1 MIKVAILGAGGI
13 SRAHLN
19 GYLENASRAKV
30 VAVSDV
36 VREAARD
43 LATRLGPDV
52 RIYGDFNELL
62 EEEEVD
68 AVDICL
74 PHNLHAR
81 AIEASVDK
89 VRAIMVEKPLCI
101 SMEEAESIRARVKST
116 GAKLLAA
123 HTSIFTASVQ
133 EAKKLAPSLLG
144 RVYEIFSN
152 EGGLSESIG
161 GWRTKKAEM
170 GGGELIDTGYHALY
184 RLLYLSG
191 SEPSEV
197 YAVTQRFRLDMEG
210 EDTAHLLVKFKDG
223 SLGEINTS
231 WAYENPSGYQ
241 SFYVIGEKGQ
251 LYGWRNFLGYR
262 ANRFSEA
269 VRNYDWKDPFTVEVN
284 HFIDVAEGKAEPL
297 QTVDD
302 AYNTMKL
309 LTAAYKSVELGM
321 PVKL

>member
-1 MIKVAILGAGGI
+1 MIKIAILGAGGI

-19 GYLENASRAKV
+19 GYIENAGRAKV

-36 VREAARD
+36 VREAAKD
-43 LATRLGPDV
+43 LAARLSPDIK
-52 RIYGDFNELL
+52 IYGDFNELL
-62 EEEEVD
+62 EREEID

-81 AIEASVDK
+81 AIEASADK
-89 VRAIMVEKPLCI
+89 VKAIMVEKPLCI
-101 SMEEAESIRARVKST
+101 SMEEAESIRAKIKST
-116 GAKLLAA
+116 GVKLLAA
-123 HTSIFTASVQ
+123 HTSVFTPSVQ
-133 EAKKLAPSLLG
+133 DAKKLVPSLLG
-144 RVYEIFSN
+144 RVYEVVCN

-197 YAVTQRFRLDMEG
+197 FAVAQRFRLNMEG

-223 SLGEINTS
+223 SLGQVNTS

-241 SFYVIGEKGQ
+241 SFYVIGERGQ

-269 VRNYDWKDPFTVEVN
+269 VKSYDWKDPFTVEVG

-297 QTVDD
+297 QSVDD
-302 AYNTMKL
+302 AYNVMRL
-309 LTAAYKSVELGM
+309 ATAAYRSVEM
-321 PVKL
+321 ERPVKL